1 MSLSFMQ
8 FRTIHA
14 ISYNKGAKLFLN
26 SEKNVLQEGTLSA
39 FPMSPLA
46 LFLLQ
51 IAVIVLVT
59 GLCGVLLGWMGQ
71 PRVVGEMLGGIVLG
85 RSVFGYAA
93 PHLIAS
99 LFPPASLHILSL
111 VSELG
116 MVLYLFLEGM
126 NLDFD
131 AVWEQRQTAVKISV
145 LSMVVPFVCGCG
157 LGVLMHSRFHGV
169 AGNKIAF
176 LLFVGVGL
184 STTAFPVLARMLRD
198 KSTGDQKLDMLAL
211 VCAAIADVLG
221 WILLAVALMINTSG
235 ASPWILALKMFL
247 LVVFIVFLLGVVRPA
262 LGKLVRWKGA
272 PNISQVLLAVF
283 LVFILAC
290 AFVTERLG
298 VHALF
303 GAFVAGMCV
312 PRLHHW
318 HRQLERTIHP
328 LVSVLLLPVFFAVTG
343 IHTEFRDLGGKSVAG
358 WFILL
363 LAVAIVGKIGGTYY
377 GARKLSHLHK
387 RESLLLGFL
396 MNTRGLVDLVVVNLA
411 FQAGAINSELFTIL
425 VLVALIT
432 TAMTAPALKLLKKKT
447 DAPEPAAATG

>member
-1 MSLSFMQ
+1 MS
-8 FRTIHA
+8 T
-14 ISYNKGAKLFLN
+14 
-26 SEKNVLQEGTLSA
+26 
-39 FPMSPLA
+39 LA

-51 IAVIVLVT
+51 IAIIVLVT
-59 GLCGVLLGWMGQ
+59 GLCGVLLGWLGQ
-71 PRVVGEMLGGIVLG
+71 PRVVGEMLGGILLG

-99 LFPPASLHILSL
+99 LFPPNSLHTLSL

-126 NLDFD
+126 NLDFE
-131 AVWEQRQTAVKISV
+131 AVWEQRKTAVKISL
-145 LSMVVPFVCGCG
+145 LSMVFPFVLGCG
-157 LGVLMHSRFHGV
+157 LGVLMHSRFHGT
-169 AGNKIAF
+169 AGNKVAF

-198 KSTGDQKLDMLAL
+198 KSTGDEKLNMLAL

-235 ASPWILALKMFL
+235 SSPWMLVLKMFL
-247 LVVFIVFLLGVVRPA
+247 LVIFAVFLLGVVRPA

-272 PNISQVLLAVF
+272 PNISQLLLAVF
-283 LVFILAC
+283 LVFILFC
-290 AFVTERLG
+290 AFATERLG

-303 GAFVAGMCV
+303 GAFLAGMCI

-343 IHTEFRDLGGKSVAG
+343 IHTEFRDLGGRNVLG
-358 WFILL
+358 WFVILL
-363 LAVAIVGKIGGTYY
+363 TVAIAGKIGGTYY
-377 GARKLSHLHK
+377 GARVLSHLPQ

-411 FQAGAINSELFTIL
+411 LDAGAINTQLFTIL

-432 TAMTAPALKLLKKKT
+432 TAMTAPALKLLKKKPGVT
-447 DAPEPAAATG
+447 GPTVAAG

>member
-1 MSLSFMQ
+1 MS
-8 FRTIHA
+8 A
-14 ISYNKGAKLFLN
+14 
-26 SEKNVLQEGTLSA
+26 
-39 FPMSPLA
+39 LA

-51 IAVIVLVT
+51 IAIIVLTT
-59 GLCGVLLGWMGQ
+59 GLCGVLLGRLGQ
-71 PRVVGEMLGGIVLG
+71 PRVVGEMLGGILLG

-93 PHLIAS
+93 PHLIAQ
-99 LFPPASLHILSL
+99 LFPPNSLHILTL

-126 NLDFD
+126 NLDFG
-131 AVWEQRQTAVKISV
+131 AVWEQRQTALKISL
-145 LSMVVPFVCGCG
+145 LSMAIPFFMGCG
-157 LGVLMHSRFHGV
+157 LGVAMHSRFHGV

-198 KSTGDQKLDMLAL
+198 QSTGDEKLNMLAL

-221 WILLAVALMINTSG
+221 WMLLAIALMINNKG
-235 ASPWILALKMFL
+235 ASPWALVWKMFL
-247 LVVFIVFLLGVVRPA
+247 LVLFGAFLLGIVRPV

-283 LVFILAC
+283 LVFILGC

-303 GAFVAGMCV
+303 GAFLAGMCV

-343 IHTEFRDLGGKSVAG
+343 IHTEFRELGGRSVLW

-363 LAVAIVGKIGGTYY
+363 LAIAIAGKIGGTYY
-377 GARKLSHLHK
+377 GARLSHVAK

-411 FQAGAINSELFTIL
+411 LEAGAINTQLFTIL
-425 VLVALIT
+425 VIIALIT
-432 TAMTAPALKLLKKKT
+432 TAMTAPALKLLKKK
-447 DAPEPAAATG
+447 PEAHTVVPTVS

>member
-1 MSLSFMQ
+1 MS
-8 FRTIHA
+8 A
-14 ISYNKGAKLFLN
+14 
-26 SEKNVLQEGTLSA
+26 
-39 FPMSPLA
+39 LA

-51 IAVIVLVT
+51 IAIIVLIT
-59 GLCGVLLGWMGQ
+59 GLCGVLLAKLGQ
-71 PRVVGEMLGGIVLG
+71 PRVVGEMLGGILLG

-93 PHLIAS
+93 PHLVVR
-99 LFPPASLHILSL
+99 LFPPESLHTLSL

-126 NLDFD
+126 NLDFE
-131 AVWEQRQTAVKISV
+131 AVWEQRQTALKISL
-145 LSMVVPFVCGCG
+145 LSMALPFALGCG
-157 LGVLMHSRFHGV
+157 LGLVMHSRFHGT
-169 AGNKIAF
+169 AGNLVAF
-176 LLFVGVGL
+176 LLFVGVSL

-198 KSTGDQKLDMLAL
+198 KSTGDEKLNMLAL

-235 ASPWILALKMFL
+235 VSPWVLVFKMFL
-247 LVVFIVFLLGVVRPA
+247 LILFGAFMLGVVRPA

-272 PNISQVLLAVF
+272 PNISQLLLAVF
-283 LVFILAC
+283 LVFILFC

-303 GAFVAGMCV
+303 GAFLAGMCI

-318 HRQLERTIHP
+318 HRQLDRTIHP

-343 IHTEFRDLGGKSVAG
+343 IHTEFRDLGGESVLL
-358 WFILL
+358 WFLIL
-363 LAVAIVGKIGGTYY
+363 LAVAIVGKVGGTYY
-377 GARKLSHLHK
+377 GARLSHIAK

-411 FQAGAINSELFTIL
+411 LQAGAINTQLFTIL

-432 TAMTAPALKLLKKKT
+432 TAMTAPALRLLKKKHA
-447 DAPEPAAATG
+447 APREAVAAG

>member
-1 MSLSFMQ
+1 MS
-8 FRTIHA
+8 A
-14 ISYNKGAKLFLN
+14 
-26 SEKNVLQEGTLSA
+26 
-39 FPMSPLA
+39 LA

-51 IAVIVLVT
+51 IAVIVLIT
-59 GLCGVLLGWMGQ
+59 GLCGVLLAKLGQ
-71 PRVVGEMLGGIVLG
+71 PRVVGEMLGGILLG

-93 PHLIAS
+93 PRLVAN
-99 LFPPASLHILSL
+99 LFPPNSLHTLSL

-126 NLDFD
+126 NLDFE
-131 AVWEQRQTAVKISV
+131 AVWEQRQVALKISL
-145 LSMVVPFVCGCG
+145 LSMVVPFALGCG
-157 LGVLMHSRFHGV
+157 LGVLMHARFHGT
-169 AGNKIAF
+169 AGNLVAF
-176 LLFVGVGL
+176 MLFVGVGL

-198 KSTGDQKLDMLAL
+198 NSTGDVKLNMLAL
-211 VCAAIADVLG
+211 VSAAIADVLG
-221 WILLAVALMINTSG
+221 WMLLAVALMINATG
-235 ASPWILALKMFL
+235 VSPWMLVLKML
-247 LVVFIVFLLGVVRPA
+247 LLILFGAFMLGIVRPA

-272 PNISQVLLAVF
+272 PNITQVLLAVF
-283 LVFILAC
+283 LVFILFC

-303 GAFVAGMCV
+303 GAFLAGMCI

-343 IHTEFRDLGGKSVAG
+343 IHTEFRDLGGQNVFW
-358 WFILL
+358 WFLVLL
-363 LAVAIVGKIGGTYY
+363 TVAIAGKIGGTYY
-377 GARKLSHLHK
+377 GARMLSHLPH

-411 FQAGAINSELFTIL
+411 LQAGAINTQLFTIL

-432 TAMTAPALKLLKKKT
+432 TAMTAPALALLKKR
-447 DAPEPAAATG
+447 ASPPAEILPV

>member
-1 MSLSFMQ
+1 MS
-8 FRTIHA
+8 A
-14 ISYNKGAKLFLN
+14 
-26 SEKNVLQEGTLSA
+26 
-39 FPMSPLA
+39 LA

-59 GLCGVLLGWMGQ
+59 GLCGVLLGKLGQ
-71 PRVVGEMLGGIVLG
+71 PQVVGEMLGGILLG

-93 PHLIAS
+93 PHLIAQ
-99 LFPPASLHILSL
+99 LFPLNSLHILSL

-126 NLDFD
+126 NLDFSS
-131 AVWEQRQTAVKISV
+131 VWEQRQTAMKISL
-145 LSMVVPFVCGCG
+145 LSMVIPFGFGCG
-157 LGVLMHSRFHGV
+157 LGVFMYRGFHGTNANFV
-169 AGNKIAF
+169 AF

-198 KSTGDQKLDMLAL
+198 QSTGDAKLNMLAL

-221 WILLAVALMINTSG
+221 WILLAVALMIDSVN
-235 ASPWILALKMFL
+235 ASIWILLLKMGL
-247 LVVFIVFLLGVVRPA
+247 LVLFGVFLLGVVRPA
-262 LGKLVRWKGA
+262 LARLVRWKGA
-272 PNISQVLLAVF
+272 PNITQVLLAVF

-303 GAFVAGMCV
+303 GAFLAGMCV

-343 IHTEFRDLGGKSVAG
+343 IHTEFIDLGGKNVFFWFVVLLSVA
-358 WFILL
+358 I
-363 LAVAIVGKIGGTYY
+363 AGKIGGTYL
-377 GARKLSHLHK
+377 GARQSNLPSK
-387 RESLLLGFL
+387 ESLLLGFL

-411 FQAGAINSELFTIL
+411 LQAGAIDTQLFTIL

-432 TAMTAPALKLLKKKT
+432 TAMTAPALRLLKKKPDT
-447 DAPEPAAATG
+447 PAPAPAPG

>member
-1 MSLSFMQ
+1 MSS
-8 FRTIHA
+8 
-14 ISYNKGAKLFLN
+14 
-26 SEKNVLQEGTLSA
+26 
-39 FPMSPLA
+39 LA

-59 GLCGVLLGWMGQ
+59 GMCGVLLGKLGQ
-71 PRVVGEMLGGIVLG
+71 PRVVGEMLGGILLG
-85 RSVFGYAA
+85 RSVFGYAM
-93 PHLIAS
+93 PHLIAN
-99 LFPPASLHILSL
+99 LFPLGSLHDLSL

-126 NLDFD
+126 NLDFES
-131 AVWEQRQTAVKISV
+131 VWKQRQTAMKISL
-145 LSMVVPFVCGCG
+145 LSMVIPFGLGCG
-157 LGVLMHSRFHGV
+157 LGVVMYRNFHGTS
-169 AGNKIAF
+169 ANFAAF

-198 KSTGDQKLDMLAL
+198 NGTGDAKLNMLAL

-221 WILLAVALMINTSG
+221 WILLAIALMIDSANSTV
-235 ASPWILALKMFL
+235 WILLLKMFL
-247 LVVFIVFLLGVVRPA
+247 LVAFGVFLLGVVRPLLA
-262 LGKLVRWKGA
+262 RLVRWKGA

-290 AFVTERLG
+290 AFITERLG

-303 GAFVAGMCV
+303 GAFLAGMCV

-343 IHTEFRDLGGKSVAG
+343 IHTEFRDLGGKNVFL
-358 WFILL
+358 WFVVLL
-363 LAVAIVGKIGGTYY
+363 TVAIAGKVGGTYY
-377 GARKLSHLHK
+377 GARKSNLPP
-387 RESLLLGFL
+387 RESMLLGFL
-396 MNTRGLVDLVVVNLA
+396 MNTRGLIDLVVVNLA
-411 FQAGAINSELFTIL
+411 LQAGAIDTQLFTIL

-432 TAMTAPALKLLKKKT
+432 TAMTAPALKFLRKK
-447 DAPEPAAATG
+447 PEVPTPVAATG

>member
-1 MSLSFMQ
+1 MSS
-8 FRTIHA
+8 
-14 ISYNKGAKLFLN
+14 
-26 SEKNVLQEGTLSA
+26 
-39 FPMSPLA
+39 LA

-71 PRVVGEMLGGIVLG
+71 PRVVGEMLGGILLG
-85 RSVFGYAA
+85 RSVFGMAA

-99 LFPPASLHILSL
+99 LFPPASLHILTL

-131 AVWEQRQTAVKISV
+131 AVWEQRQTAMKISL
-145 LSMVVPFVCGCG
+145 LSMVIPFVLGCG
-157 LGVLMHSRFHGV
+157 LGILMHSRFHGT
-169 AGNKIAF
+169 AGNKVAF

-198 KSTGDQKLDMLAL
+198 KSTGDQKMDMLAL

-235 ASPWILALKMFL
+235 ASPWILAFKMAL
-247 LVVFIVFLLGVVRPA
+247 LIAFIVFLLGVVRPA

-283 LVFILAC
+283 LVFILIC

-303 GAFVAGMCV
+303 GAFLAGMCV

-343 IHTEFRDLGGKSVAG
+343 IHTEFGDLGGKSVFA
-358 WFILL
+358 WFALL
-363 LAVAIVGKIGGTYY
+363 LMVAIVGKIGGTYF
-377 GARKLSHLHK
+377 GARKLCHLPQ

-411 FQAGAINSELFTIL
+411 LQAGAINTELFTIL

-432 TAMTAPALKLLKKKT
+432 TAMTAPALKLLKKKPQLQE
-447 DAPEPAAATG
+447 AVPAAG

>member
-1 MSLSFMQ
+1 MS
-8 FRTIHA
+8 A
-14 ISYNKGAKLFLN
+14 
-26 SEKNVLQEGTLSA
+26 
-39 FPMSPLA
+39 LA

-59 GLCGVLLGWMGQ
+59 GLCGVLLGKLGQ
-71 PRVVGEMLGGIVLG
+71 PHVVGEMLGGILLG

-93 PHLIAS
+93 PHLIVR
-99 LFPPASLHILSL
+99 LFPPNSLYILSL

-126 NLDFD
+126 NLDFE
-131 AVWEQRQTAVKISV
+131 AVWQQRQTALKISL
-145 LSMVVPFVCGCG
+145 LSMVIPFVLGCG
-157 LGVLMHSRFHGV
+157 VGVLMYKNFHGV
-169 AGNKIAF
+169 SANFAAF

-198 KSTGDQKLDMLAL
+198 KSTGDPKLNMLAL

-221 WILLAVALMINTSG
+221 WILLAIALMIDTNGVSV
-235 ASPWILALKMFL
+235 WILLLKMGL
-247 LVVFIVFLLGVVRPA
+247 LVVFGVFLLGVVRPA

-272 PNISQVLLAVF
+272 PNITQVLLAVF
-283 LVFILAC
+283 LVFILGC

-303 GAFVAGMCV
+303 GAFLAGMCV

-343 IHTEFRDLGGKSVAG
+343 IHTEFRDLGGKNVLF
-358 WFILL
+358 WFLL
-363 LAVAIVGKIGGTYY
+363 LLFLAIAGKIGGTYI
-377 GARKLSHLHK
+377 GARKSHLPP

-411 FQAGAINSELFTIL
+411 LQAGAINTELFTIL

-432 TAMTAPALKLLKKKT
+432 TAMTAPALKLLKKK
-447 DAPEPAAATG
+447 PEPQAAVAVPG

>member
-1 MSLSFMQ
+1 MS
-8 FRTIHA
+8 A
-14 ISYNKGAKLFLN
+14 
-26 SEKNVLQEGTLSA
+26 
-39 FPMSPLA
+39 LA

-51 IAVIVLVT
+51 IAVIVLIT

-71 PRVVGEMLGGIVLG
+71 PRVVGEMLGGILLG

-93 PHLIAS
+93 PHLIAN
-99 LFPPASLHILSL
+99 LFPLNSLHTLSL

-126 NLDFD
+126 NLDFE
-131 AVWEQRQTAVKISV
+131 AVWEQRQTALKISL
-145 LSMVVPFVCGCG
+145 LSMVVPFVLGCG
-157 LGVLMHSRFHGV
+157 LGVVMHSRFHGT
-169 AGNKIAF
+169 AGNKVAF

-198 KSTGDQKLDMLAL
+198 KSTGDEKLNMLAL

-221 WILLAVALMINTSG
+221 WILLAVALMLNTTG
-235 ASPWILALKMFL
+235 VSPWILSLKMFL
-247 LVVFIVFLLGVVRPA
+247 LVAFGAFMLGIVRPA

-283 LVFILAC
+283 LVFILFC

-303 GAFVAGMCV
+303 GAFLAGMCI

-343 IHTEFRDLGGKSVAG
+343 IHTEFRDLGGKSVLL
-358 WFILL
+358 WFLLL
-363 LAVAIVGKIGGTYY
+363 LAVAVAGKIGGTYY
-377 GARKLSHLHK
+377 GAHMLSHLPR

-411 FQAGAINSELFTIL
+411 LQAGAINTQLFTIL

-432 TAMTAPALKLLKKKT
+432 TAMTAPALKLLRKKT
-447 DAPEPAAATG
+447 EPEQVVAAG

>member
-1 MSLSFMQ
+1 MS
-8 FRTIHA
+8 A
-14 ISYNKGAKLFLN
+14 
-26 SEKNVLQEGTLSA
+26 
-39 FPMSPLA
+39 LA

-51 IAVIVLVT
+51 IAVIVLIT
-59 GLCGVLLGWMGQ
+59 GLCGVLLGRLGQ
-71 PRVVGEMLGGIVLG
+71 PRVIGEMMGGILLG

-93 PHLIAS
+93 PHMIAQ
-99 LFPPASLHILSL
+99 LFPPNSLHTLTLI
-111 VSELG
+111 SELG

-126 NLDFD
+126 NLDFE
-131 AVWEQRQTAVKISV
+131 AVWKQRQTALKISL
-145 LSMVVPFVCGCG
+145 LSMAVPFFLGCG
-157 LGVLMHSRFHGV
+157 LGLAMHSRFHGTG
-169 AGNKIAF
+169 GNRVAF

-198 KSTGDQKLDMLAL
+198 KGTGDEKLNMLAL

-221 WILLAVALMINTSG
+221 WILLAVALMINTAGS
-235 ASPWILALKMFL
+235 SPWILLLKMLL
-247 LVVFIVFLLGVVRPA
+247 LVLFGAFLLGVVRPA
-262 LGKLVRWKGA
+262 AGKLVRWRGA
-272 PNISQVLLAVF
+272 PNISQLLLAVF
-283 LVFILAC
+283 LVFILGC

-303 GAFVAGMCV
+303 GAFLAGMCI

-318 HRQLERTIHP
+318 HRQLYRTIHP

-343 IHTEFRDLGGKSVAG
+343 IHTEFRDLGGKSVLW

-363 LAVAIVGKIGGTYY
+363 LVVAVAGKIGGTYY
-377 GARKLSHLHK
+377 GARLSTMPK

-411 FQAGAINSELFTIL
+411 LQAGAINTQLFTIL

-432 TAMTAPALKLLKKKT
+432 TAMTAPALKLLKR
-447 DAPEPAAATG
+447 PETHPASPIVG

>member
-1 MSLSFMQ
+1 MS
-8 FRTIHA
+8 A
-14 ISYNKGAKLFLN
+14 
-26 SEKNVLQEGTLSA
+26 
-39 FPMSPLA
+39 LA

-51 IAVIVLVT
+51 IAIIVLVT
-59 GLCGVLLGWMGQ
+59 GLCGVMLGWLGQ
-71 PRVVGEMLGGIVLG
+71 PRVVGEMLGGILLG

-99 LFPPASLHILSL
+99 LFPPASLHILTL

-126 NLDFD
+126 NLDFE
-131 AVWEQRQTAVKISV
+131 AVWEQRQTALKISL
-145 LSMVVPFVCGCG
+145 LSMVIPFVLGCG
-157 LGVLMHSRFHGV
+157 LGVIMHSRFHGT
-169 AGNKIAF
+169 AGNKVAF

-198 KSTGDQKLDMLAL
+198 KSTGDEKLNMLAL

-221 WILLAVALMINTSG
+221 WILLAVALMINTIGS
-235 ASPWILALKMFL
+235 SPWVLVFKMSL
-247 LVVFIVFLLGVVRPA
+247 LVGFIIFLLGVVRPA

-283 LVFILAC
+283 LVFILFC
-290 AFVTERLG
+290 SFVTERLG

-303 GAFVAGMCV
+303 GAFLAGMCV

-343 IHTEFRDLGGKSVAG
+343 IHTEFRDLGGKSVFG
-358 WFILL
+358 WFVLL
-363 LAVAIVGKIGGTYY
+363 LTLAIVGKIGGTYY
-377 GARKLSHLHK
+377 GARVLSRLPQ

-411 FQAGAINSELFTIL
+411 LAAGAINTQLFTIL

-432 TAMTAPALKLLKKKT
+432 TAMTAPALKLLKKKP
-447 DAPEPAAATG
+447 DVQEAAAAAP